1 MKPYNKN
8 NIPLAKNLRKN
19 MTPWERKLWYEFL
32 RSYPIRFQ
40 RQKCIGEYIAD
51 FYCAKAR
58 LIIELDG
65 SQHFFKE
72 NELKDDDRTNN
83 LKSQNLKVIRI
94 PNNEIDSNFYGVCEY
109 IDNIVKS
116 SLPQSASQ
124 TAPSSEGAQINTAGL
139 YIHIPFCKS
148 KCPYCDFYS
157 MKYNENIAK
166 DYVDRLKKEFEK
178 YRGAEFDT
186 VYFGG
191 GTPSILPPE
200 MIADIINSANKN
212 FKISASS
219 EITIECNP
227 SKNLENDFKIYKDCG
242 INRVSIGMQ
251 SAVKEERLALGRIA
265 GKKEVAKTVYD
276 AKNAGISNISLDLM
290 IGTPKQ
296 TEKGIDET
304 LKFVRDMDITH
315 ISAYMLKIE
324 QGTPFY
330 KMQDKIEFPNE
341 DFVSDMY
348 LKIVDE
354 LEKIGLHQ
362 YEISNFAK
370 TGFESRHNTK
380 YWELAPY
387 LGIGASAYS
396 LWNDKRFH
404 YDKDF
409 NVIFDEIG
417 NTDEEKI
424 MLGLRL
430 TKGIKKSLIKRD
442 LSPYIKAGYMKENGE
457 NISLTPK
464 GFLVS
469 NTIISDLI

>member
-8 NIPLAKNLRKN
+8 NISLAKNLRKN

-32 RSYPIRFQ
+32 RNYPIRFQ
-40 RQKCIGEYIAD
+40 RQKCIGEYITD
-51 FYCAKAR
+51 FYCAKAH
-58 LIIELDG
+58 LVIELDG

-72 NELKDDDRTNN
+72 NILKDDDRIKN
-83 LKSQNLKVIRI
+83 LESQNLKIIRI
-94 PNNEIDSNFYGVCEY
+94 PNNEIDNNFSGVCEY

-116 SLPQSASQ
+116 SLPQSAAHP
-124 TAPSSEGAQINTAGL
+124 APSSEGALNNKAGL

-157 MKYNENIAK
+157 VKYDDSLAK
-166 DYVDRLKKEFEK
+166 AYIGKLKKEFEK

-200 MIADIINSANKN
+200 SIADILESINKN
-212 FKISASS
+212 LKIQTNS
-219 EITIECNP
+219 EITVECNP
-227 SKNLENDFKIYKDCG
+227 SKDLEKDFKIYKSCG
-242 INRVSIGMQ
+242 INRVSVGMQ

-265 GKKEVAKTVYD
+265 GKTEVAKTVYD
-276 AKNAGISNISLDLM
+276 AKNAGISNISLDIM

-296 TEKGIDET
+296 TEQGIDET
-304 LKFVRDMDITH
+304 LRFVHDMDITH

-324 QGTPFY
+324 QNTPFY
-330 KMQDKIEFPNE
+330 KLQNKINFPNE

-348 LKIVDE
+348 LKIVGE
-354 LEKIGLHQ
+354 LEKMGLYQ

-370 TGFESRHNTK
+370 TGYESRHNTK
-380 YWELAPY
+380 YWQLAPY
-387 LGIGASAYS
+387 LGIGASAHS
-396 LWNDKRFH
+396 LWNGKRFH
-404 YDKDF
+404 YDKEF
-409 NVIFDEIG
+409 NIIDDG
-417 NTDEEKI
+417 TGATDEEKI

-430 TKGIKKSLIKRD
+430 KKGIDPSIINSDYQKYVDMEYMEIKNGR
-442 LSPYIKAGYMKENGE
+442 LSF
-457 NISLTPK
+457 TPK

-469 NTIISDLI
+469 NTILSELI

>member
-19 MTPWERKLWYEFL
+19 MTPWERKLWYDFL
-32 RSYPIRFQ
+32 RNYPIRFQ

-58 LIIELDG
+58 LVLELDG
-65 SQHFFKE
+65 SQHFSEE
-72 NELKDDDRTNN
+72 NKLKDDERAKN
-83 LKSQNLKVIRI
+83 LKSQNLKIIRI
-94 PNNEIDSNFYGVCEY
+94 PNNEINNNFYGVCEY

-116 SLPQSASQ
+116 SLPQSAPQ
-124 TAPSSEGAQINTAGL
+124 PAPSSEGAQNNSAGL
-139 YIHIPFCKS
+139 YIHIPFCRS
-148 KCPYCDFYS
+148 KCSYCDFYS
-157 MKYNENIAK
+157 MKYDENIAQN
-166 DYVDRLKKEFEK
+166 YVDRLKKEFEN
-178 YRGAEFDT
+178 YRGTEFDT

-200 MIADIINSANKN
+200 MIADILYSADKN
-212 FKISASS
+212 FKIHHDS

-227 SKNLENDFKIYKDCG
+227 SKDLENDFKIYKSVG

-265 GKKEVAKTVYD
+265 GKKEVAKAVYD

-296 TEKGIDET
+296 TEQGIDET
-304 LKFVRDMDITH
+304 LKFVRDMDIAH

-330 KMQDKIEFPNE
+330 KMQNKIEFPNE

-354 LEKIGLHQ
+354 LEKMGLHQ

-370 TGFESRHNTK
+370 TGYESRHNTK
-380 YWELAPY
+380 YWKLAPY
-387 LGIGASAYS
+387 LGIGATAYS

-409 NVIFDEIG
+409 NIIFDEIG

-430 TKGIKKSLIKRD
+430 KDGIDPSIINNNYQK
-442 LSPYIKAGYMKENGE
+442 YIDMGYMEIRNGKL
-457 NISLTPK
+457 SFTPK

-469 NTIISDLI
+469 NTILSELI